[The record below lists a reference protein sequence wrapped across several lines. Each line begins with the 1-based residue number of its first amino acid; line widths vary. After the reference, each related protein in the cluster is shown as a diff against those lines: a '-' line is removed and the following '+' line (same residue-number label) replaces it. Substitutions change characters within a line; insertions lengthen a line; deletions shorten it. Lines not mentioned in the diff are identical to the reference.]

1 MKSAQ
6 PQKKVGGIAANA
18 IMRPIIAILAIL
30 DIAIIGMYL
39 QITEET
45 RQLSSVMNRIGVYT
59 GEANSLLAGA
69 SLLSQTA
76 ANFVLVPVKKNGEFN
91 IYPLTIYAN
100 ELNRPRRGSQVLERF
115 RDYEISDKARSHLS
129 AAAADSDRM
138 TEIQLHALAL
148 VNAVHPFPNTAPL
161 NRIPLPALKEADK
174 ALPNA
179 EKLEKSKSL
188 VLDSYDELDMF
199 SVSRNITACVNE
211 IRTDANAQ
219 AAATGKRVFI
229 LRTGLWVAT
238 IMITVILFITF
249 MILYKQ
255 MINPLEG
262 FVRLIASN
270 KTLDEKQGMK
280 EVRQVASAYNNLEER
295 RDALRSVAETDT
307 LTNLPNRYRFEKYIL
322 DAGESGY
329 SLGIVMFDINYLK
342 ETNDTLGHSAG
353 DKLIQTVAKCIAS
366 SFGEN
371 SFRIGGDE
379 FVAAVKDCEQE
390 KILQMIDRFE
400 ETTRKEKVSVSL
412 GYAYA
417 REIGETTLK
426 ELIDEA
432 DRKMY
437 AQKQEAHKN
446 ISQFFMRTAGTVSS
460 VSTV

>member
-6 PQKKVGGIAANA
+6 PQKKVGGIAANS
-18 IMRPIIAILAIL
+18 IMRPIIVILAIL

-39 QITEET
+39 QITAET
-45 RQLSSVMNRIGVYT
+45 RQLSSVMNRVGVYI

-76 ANFVLVPVKKNGEFN
+76 ANFVLVPVKKNGEFSSF
-91 IYPLTIYAN
+91 PLTVYAN

-161 NRIPLPALKEADK
+161 NKIPLPALKEADQ

-179 EKLEKSKSL
+179 EKLDKAKSL
-188 VLDSYDELDMF
+188 VLDSYGELDMF
-199 SVSRNITACVNE
+199 SVSQNISACVQE
-211 IRTDANAQ
+211 IRADADAQ

-238 IMITVILFITF
+238 ILITVILFITF
-249 MILYKQ
+249 MILYRQ

-270 KTLDEKQGMK
+270 KMLDEKQGMK

-295 RDALRSVAETDT
+295 REALRSVAETDS

-322 DAGESGY
+322 GAGDRGY
-329 SLGIVMFDINYLK
+329 SLAILMFDINYLK
-342 ETNDTLGHSAG
+342 ETNDTMGHSAG
-353 DKLIQTVAKCIAS
+353 DKLIRKAARCIAS
-366 SFGEN
+366 CFGEN

-379 FVAAVKDCEQE
+379 FVAVIKDCERETIQQ
-390 KILQMIDRFE
+390 LIDRFE
-400 ETTRKEKVSVSL
+400 EAARKEKVSVSL
-412 GYAYA
+412 GYAYTE
-417 REIGETTLK
+417 EIGDTSLK
-426 ELIDEA
+426 EMIDEA
-432 DRKMY
+432 DKQMY
-437 AQKQEAHKN
+437 VQKQEAHKKVD
-446 ISQFFMRTAGTVSS
+446 QYFLQTV
-460 VSTV
+460 

>member
-1 MKSAQ
+1 MKSTQ

-39 QITEET
+39 QITSET
-45 RQLSSVMNRIGVYT
+45 RQLSSVMNRVGVYT
-59 GEANSLLAGA
+59 AEANSLLAGA
-69 SLLSQTA
+69 SLLAQTA
-76 ANFVLVPVKKNGEFN
+76 ANFVLVPVKKNGEFSTF
-91 IYPLTIYAN
+91 PLTVYAN
-100 ELNRPRRGSQVLERF
+100 ELNRPRRGKQVLERF
-115 RDYEISDKARSHLS
+115 RDYEISDKARFHLS

-148 VNAVHPFPNTAPL
+148 VNAVYPILNTKPL
-161 NRIPLPALKEADK
+161 NQIPLPALKKADQALSNADK
-174 ALPNA
+174 LDKA
-179 EKLEKSKSL
+179 KSL
-188 VLDSYDELDMF
+188 MMGSYGELDMF
-199 SVSRNITACVNE
+199 SVSQNINACVQE
-211 IRTDANAQ
+211 IRNDANAQ

-238 IMITVILFITF
+238 ILITVILFITF

-295 RDALRSVAETDT
+295 REALRSVAETDT
-307 LTNLPNRYRFEKYIL
+307 LTNLPNRYRFEKYL
-322 DAGESGY
+322 LGAGDSGY
-329 SLGIVMFDINYLK
+329 SLAILMFDINYLK

-353 DKLIQTVAKCIAS
+353 DELIQKVARCIAS
-366 SFGEN
+366 CFGEN

-379 FVAAVKDCEQE
+379 FVAVIKDCKPEMIQE
-390 KILQMIDRFE
+390 MIRRFE
-400 ETTRKEKVSVSL
+400 ETEQKEKVSVSL
-412 GYAYA
+412 GYAYTG
-417 REIGETTLK
+417 EIGETTLK
-426 ELIDEA
+426 KLIDEA
-432 DRKMY
+432 DKKMY

-446 ISQFFMRTAGTVSS
+446 VDQYFLQTV
-460 VSTV
+460 